1 MKRLAVILPYNEQHI
16 ENFTE
21 HFKASVQEGE
31 DLYYKLV
38 FIKQKSNRPLNKGK
52 LFNIGYMLHKDKFD
66 YFCFHDCDLIP
77 ISDEC
82 DYSYEKK
89 PISLVGMRN
98 PIRFGDQE
106 KVQNF
111 DDYTLPYDE
120 YFGGATLFTREH
132 FQEVNGY
139 SNEYWG
145 VGYEDYDLLLR
156 CGFIR
161 D

>member
-16 ENFTE
+16 ENFTD
-21 HFKASVQEGE
+21 HFKAIVQEGA

-52 LFNIGYMLHKDKFD
+52 LFNIGYMLHKDSFD
-66 YFCFHDCDLIP
+66 YFCFHDSDLIP

-98 PIRFGDQE
+98 KIEFGDQE

-111 DDYTLPYDE
+111 DEYSLP
-120 YFGGATLFTREH
+120 
-132 FQEVNGY
+132 
-139 SNEYWG
+139 
-145 VGYEDYDLLLR
+145 
-156 CGFIR
+156 
-161 D
+161 

>member
-1 MKRLAVILPYNEQHI
+1 MKKLAVILPYSEEHT
-16 ENFTE
+16 ENFVN
-21 HFKASVQEGE
+21 HFEATIKG
-31 DLYYKLV
+31 DYKLC

-66 YFCFHDCDLIP
+66 YFCFHDSDLIP

-82 DYSYEKK
+82 DYSYEEK

-120 YFGGATLFTREH
+120 YFGGATLFSKEH

-139 SNEYWG
+139 SNEYSG
-145 VGYEDYDLLLR
+145 LCYEDSDLLLR
-156 CGFIR
+156 CAVQ
-161 D
+161 